1 MIATENICAASRAF
15 APALR
20 RLFLLAALAVA
31 GCGGGG
37 PGFRAT
43 DISGTTEWG
52 RDFALPDAKGQVR
65 RLAEFRGKAVVLFFG
80 YTQCP
85 DVCPTTLSAM
95 AEVVKLLGT
104 DAARLQVVF
113 VTLDPER
120 DAPQLIAEYMAQFHP
135 AFLGLRGDRAATE
148 AAAKEFKV
156 FYSKQATGAA
166 GGYTL
171 DHTAGSYVFDPQGRL
186 RLYLRHGAASPDIA
200 ADLKL
205 LLEGK

>member
-1 MIATENICAASRAF
+1 MIATKSICFTDRVFARAG
-15 APALR
+15 
-20 RLFLLAALAVA
+20 RLLLLLAMLAVA
-31 GCGGGG
+31 GCGGSA
-37 PGFRAT
+37 PAFRAT

-52 RDFALPDAKGQVR
+52 RDFALPDSKGQMR

-95 AEVVKLLGT
+95 AEVVKLLGS

-120 DAPQLIAEYMAQFHP
+120 DTPQLIAEYMPQFHP
-135 AFLGLRGDRAATE
+135 GFLGLRGDKAATE

-156 FYSKQATGAA
+156 FYTRQAAGKA

-186 RLYLRHGAASPDIA
+186 RLYVRHGAPAADIA
-200 ADLKL
+200 ADIKL
-205 LLEGK
+205 LLAGK

>member
-1 MIATENICAASRAF
+1 M
-15 APALR
+15 
-20 RLFLLAALAVA
+20 AALAVTA
-31 GCGGGG
+31 CGDGA
-37 PGFRAT
+37 PAFHAT

-65 RLAEFRGKAVVLFFG
+65 TLAEFRGKAVVLFFG

-85 DVCPTTLSAM
+85 DVCPTTLAAM
-95 AEVVKLLGT
+95 AAVMKQLDS

-120 DAPQLIAEYMAQFHP
+120 DTPPLIAEYMPRFHP
-135 AFLGLRGDRAATE
+135 GFLGLRGDKAATE

-156 FYSKQATGAA
+156 FYTKQAAGAG

-186 RLYLRHGAASPDIA
+186 RLYVRHGAPAADIA

-205 LLEGK
+205 LLEGQ

>member
-1 MIATENICAASRAF
+1 MFATESTCLSGGGFVRVV
-15 APALR
+15 R

-31 GCGGGG
+31 GCGGDA
-37 PGFRAT
+37 PAFRAT
-43 DISGTTEWG
+43 DVSGTTEWG

-85 DVCPTTLSAM
+85 DVCPTTLAAM
-95 AEVVKLLGT
+95 AEVAKLLGR
-104 DAARLQVVF
+104 DAERLQVVF

-120 DAPQLIAEYMAQFHP
+120 DTPALIAEYMAQFDP
-135 AFLGLRGDRAATE
+135 GFLGLRGDKAATE
-148 AAAKEFKV
+148 ATAKEFKV
-156 FYSKQATGAA
+156 FYTKQAAGGA

-186 RLYLRHGAASPDIA
+186 RLYVRHGAAAADIA
-200 ADLKL
+200 ADIKL
-205 LLEGK
+205 LLSAK

>member
-1 MIATENICAASRAF
+1 MNATRNICAASRGF
-15 APALR
+15 ARAA
-20 RLFLLAALAVA
+20 RLALLATVLALI

-43 DISGTTEWG
+43 DVSGTTEWG

-95 AEVVKLLGT
+95 AEVAKLLGS

-120 DAPQLIAEYMAQFHP
+120 DTPPLIAEYMAQFHP
-135 AFLGLRGDRAATE
+135 DFLGLRGDRAATE

-156 FYSKQATGAA
+156 FYSKQAAGAA

-186 RLYLRHGAASPDIA
+186 RLYVRHGAPAADIA
-200 ADLKL
+200 ADLRL
-205 LLEGK
+205 LLSGR

>member
-1 MIATENICAASRAF
+1 MIATRSNYFPVRGF
-15 APALR
+15 AHAGHL
-20 RLFLLAALAVA
+20 LLLLATLAVA
-31 GCGGGG
+31 GCGGSA
-37 PGFRAT
+37 PAFRAT

-52 RDFALPDAKGQVR
+52 RDFALPDATGQQR
-65 RLAEFRGKAVVLFFG
+65 RLADFRGKAVVLFFG

-95 AEVVKLLGT
+95 AEVAKQLGG
-104 DAARLQVVF
+104 DAARLQVIF

-120 DAPQLIAEYMAQFHP
+120 DTPALIAEYMAQFNP
-135 AFLGLRGDRAATE
+135 GFLGLRGDKAATE
-148 AAAKEFKV
+148 AVAREFKV
-156 FYSKQATGAA
+156 FFTKQAAGKA

-186 RLYLRHGAASPDIA
+186 RLYVRHGAPAADIA

-205 LLEGK
+205 LLAGK

>member
-1 MIATENICAASRAF
+1 MIATVNICVGRRAF
-15 APALR
+15 S
-20 RLFLLAALAVA
+20 RLARTLLAVA
-31 GCGGGG
+31 TLVLAGCGDGA
-37 PGFRAT
+37 PAFRAT
-43 DISGTTEWG
+43 DISGTTDWG
-52 RDFALPDAKGQVR
+52 RDFALPDATGQVR

-95 AEVVKLLGT
+95 AEVAKLLGK

-120 DAPQLIAEYMAQFHP
+120 DTPALIAEYMTQFDP
-135 AFLGLRGDRAATE
+135 GFIGLRGDAATTD
-148 AAAKEFKV
+148 ATAKEFKV
-156 FYSKQATGAA
+156 FYSRQATGSA

-186 RLYLRHGAASPDIA
+186 RLYVRHGAPAADIA
-200 ADLKL
+200 ADLRL
-205 LLEGK
+205 LLAAK

>member
-1 MIATENICAASRAF
+1 MIATRSNYTTNRGFSRAG
-15 APALR
+15 
-20 RLFLLAALAVA
+20 RLFFLLAALAVA
-31 GCGGGG
+31 GCDGGG
-37 PGFRAT
+37 PAFRAT

-52 RDFALPDAKGQVR
+52 RDFALADAQGQLR
-65 RLAEFRGKAVVLFFG
+65 RLADFRGKAVVLFFG

-95 AEVVKLLGT
+95 AEVAKLLGG

-120 DAPQLIAEYMAQFHP
+120 DTPALIAEYMAQFNP
-135 AFLGLRGDRAATE
+135 DFLGLRGDRAATE

-156 FYSKQATGAA
+156 FYTKQAAGPS

-186 RLYLRHGAASPDIA
+186 RLYVRHGAPAADIA
-200 ADLKL
+200 ADLRL
-205 LLEGK
+205 LLARR

>member
-1 MIATENICAASRAF
+1 MGPRLR
-15 APALR
+15 PAR
-20 RLFLLAALAVA
+20 RQ
-31 GCGGGG
+31 
-37 PGFRAT
+37 
-43 DISGTTEWG
+43 
-52 RDFALPDAKGQVR
+52 GQVR

-95 AEVVKLLGT
+95 AEVVKLLGS

-120 DAPQLIAEYMAQFHP
+120 DTPQLIAEYMPQFNP
-135 AFLGLRGDRAATE
+135 NFLGLRGDKAATE

-156 FYSKQATGAA
+156 FYTRQAVGTA

-186 RLYLRHGAASPDIA
+186 RLYVRHGAPEADIA

-205 LLEGK
+205 LLGGK

>member
-1 MIATENICAASRAF
+1 MIATKSICAGSRGF
-15 APALR
+15 ARTA
-20 RLFLLAALAVA
+20 RLALLATVLAIA

-43 DISGTTEWG
+43 DVSGTTEWG

-95 AEVVKLLGT
+95 AEVAKLLGG

-113 VTLDPER
+113 ITLDPER
-120 DAPQLIAEYMAQFHP
+120 DTPPLIAEYMAQFHP
-135 AFLGLRGDRAATE
+135 DFLGLRGDRAATE

-186 RLYLRHGAASPDIA
+186 RLYVRHGAPAADIA

-205 LLEGK
+205 LLGGK

>member
-1 MIATENICAASRAF
+1 MIATRSNYSSARGF
-15 APALR
+15 ALAG
-20 RLFLLAALAVA
+20 RLLFVLAALAVT

-37 PGFRAT
+37 PAFRAT

-52 RDFALPDAKGQVR
+52 RDFALPDAKGQLR
-65 RLAEFRGKAVVLFFG
+65 RLADFRGKAVVLFFG

-85 DVCPTTLSAM
+85 DVCPTTLSSM
-95 AEVVKLLGT
+95 AEVVKILGS
-104 DAARLQVVF
+104 DGAKLQVVF

-120 DAPQLIAEYMAQFHP
+120 DTPALIAEYMAQFNP
-135 AFLGLRGDRAATE
+135 GFLGLRGDRAATE

-156 FYSKQATGAA
+156 FYTKQAAGTS

-171 DHTAGSYVFDPQGRL
+171 DHTAGSYVFDPHGRL
-186 RLYLRHGAASPDIA
+186 RLYVRHGAPAADIA

-205 LLEGK
+205 LLAGK

>member
-1 MIATENICAASRAF
+1 MIATRSIYADDRGIVRAG
-15 APALR
+15 
-20 RLFLLAALAVA
+20 RLLLLLAALAVA

-37 PGFRAT
+37 PSFRAT

-52 RDFALPDAKGQVR
+52 RDFALPDAQGQLR
-65 RLAEFRGKAVVLFFG
+65 RLADFRGKAVVLFFG

-95 AEVVKLLGT
+95 AEVAKLLGS

-120 DAPQLIAEYMAQFHP
+120 DTAPLIAEYMAQFRP
-135 AFLGLRGDRAATE
+135 DFVGLRGDKAATE
-148 AAAKEFKV
+148 SVAKEFKV
-156 FYSKQATGAA
+156 FYTKQAVGAA

-186 RLYLRHGAASPDIA
+186 RLYVRHGAASADIA
-200 ADLKL
+200 ADIKL
-205 LLEGK
+205 LLAGR

>member
-1 MIATENICAASRAF
+1 MIATRSIYADDRGIVRAG
-15 APALR
+15 
-20 RLFLLAALAVA
+20 RLLLLLAALAVA

-37 PGFRAT
+37 PSFRAT

-52 RDFALPDAKGQVR
+52 RDFALPDAQGQLR
-65 RLAEFRGKAVVLFFG
+65 RLADFRGKAVVLFFG

-95 AEVVKLLGT
+95 AEVAKLLGS

-120 DAPQLIAEYMAQFHP
+120 DTAPLIAEYMAQFRP
-135 AFLGLRGDRAATE
+135 DFVGLRGDKAATE
-148 AAAKEFKV
+148 AVAKEFKV
-156 FYSKQATGAA
+156 FYTKQAVGAT

-186 RLYLRHGAASPDIA
+186 RL
-200 ADLKL
+200 
-205 LLEGK
+205 

>member
-1 MIATENICAASRAF
+1 MIATKRTCFVGRGFARAG
-15 APALR
+15 R
-20 RLFLLAALAVA
+20 RMFLLATLVVA
-31 GCGGGG
+31 SCGGGA
-37 PGFRAT
+37 PAFRAT

-52 RDFALPDAKGQVR
+52 RDFALPDAAGRQR
-65 RLAEFRGKAVVLFFG
+65 RLADFRGKAVVLFFG

-95 AEVVKLLGT
+95 AEVMKLLGG

-120 DAPQLIAEYMAQFHP
+120 DTPALIAEYMAQFNP
-135 AFLGLRGDRAATE
+135 GFLGLRGDTAATE
-148 AAAKEFKV
+148 AVAREFKV
-156 FYSKQATGAA
+156 FFTKQAAGKA

-186 RLYLRHGAASPDIA
+186 RLYVRHGAPASDIA
-200 ADLKL
+200 ADLSL
-205 LLEGK
+205 LLAGK